1 MVLYLLLKAEVRL
14 KGYYMKPQSLS
25 GMGRVHWSY
34 RLPLLWTTV
43 GGELW
48 KAQARSV
55 LSHQPQLLQD
65 ESRGMMVETWG
76 VCSFRGIDNSIFL
89 TVMLCLLFYFWLSG
103 RAVCTYMETC
113 FPFPAIHW
121 NTEMFALSLLLWYGF
136 AFLSSYI
143 LKPPATKGICSKWAS
158 YFYFTSVSLLSVPC
172 IALLFPPCRRLGTD
186 LRRLKWTFRPLAH
199 FKIEA

>member
-1 MVLYLLLKAEVRL
+1 MDHGGWRALKSTSTFC
-14 KGYYMKPQSLS
+14 SLS
-25 GMGRVHWSY
+25 PTPASARWKQGDD
-34 RLPLLWTTV
+34 
-43 GGELW
+43 GGDVAW
-48 KAQARSV
+48 
-55 LSHQPQLLQD
+55 
-65 ESRGMMVETWG
+65 GG

-103 RAVCTYMETC
+103 RAACTYMETC

-121 NTEMFALSLLLWYGF
+121 NMEMFALSLLLWYGF

-143 LKPPATKGICSKWAS
+143 LKPPATKGICSKWVS

-172 IALLFPPCRRLGTD
+172 IAFLFPPCRRLGTD
-186 LRRLKWTFRPLAH
+186 LRRLKWTFCPLAH

>member
-43 GGELW
+43 GRELR

-65 ESRGMMVETWG
+65 ESRGMMVETWREG
-76 VCSFRGIDNSIFL
+76 EYAASEESII
-89 TVMLCLLFYFWLSG
+89 VYF
-103 RAVCTYMETC
+103 
-113 FPFPAIHW
+113 
-121 NTEMFALSLLLWYGF
+121 
-136 AFLSSYI
+136 
-143 LKPPATKGICSKWAS
+143 
-158 YFYFTSVSLLSVPC
+158 
-172 IALLFPPCRRLGTD
+172 
-186 LRRLKWTFRPLAH
+186 
-199 FKIEA
+199 

>member
-14 KGYYMKPQSLS
+14 KGYYVKPQSLS

-65 ESRGMMVETWG
+65 ESRGMMVETWREG
-76 VCSFRGIDNSIFL
+76 EYAASEESII
-89 TVMLCLLFYFWLSG
+89 VYFWLLCFVFCFIFG
-103 RAVCTYMETC
+103 CRAGPCVHTWK
-113 FPFPAIHW
+113 PFSRFLLYIEIW
-121 NTEMFALSLLLWYGF
+121 RCLLYLYFCDMALHFFHLISSRLQLQKGF
-136 AFLSSYI
+136 DQNESH
-143 LKPPATKGICSKWAS
+143 
-158 YFYFTSVSLLSVPC
+158 
-172 IALLFPPCRRLGTD
+172 
-186 LRRLKWTFRPLAH
+186 TFISPLCLY
-199 FKIEA
+199 